1 MDWQLTPPGALG
13 GVKARHLPRVAQGH
27 KAKHRAASARQ
38 LTGKGVE
45 GSARVRPATVRAT
58 LTSQKARQ

>member
-13 GVKARHLPRVAQGH
+13 RVKARHLPRVAQGH

-38 LTGKGVE
+38 LTGKGVAKRKLQFGIYSKIPNVE
-45 GSARVRPATVRAT
+45 FS
-58 LTSQKARQ
+58 